1 MRFGFLLKRGK
12 PEAREIAA
20 ELGYVLRGQ
29 GCRLFALDEDV
40 SALPAGAEAVSPE
53 RLGRSIDALAVLGG
67 DGTFLYGAGLVADDG
82 VPLFGVNLGSLGFMT
97 HFGRSEAVAAIDAAV
112 HGRLPIEE
120 RMRLGVTIR
129 TAKGAVGE
137 TRNAVNDAVITQ
149 HLIARLL
156 DLEARLDGTPIAT
169 YKADGVIVATPT
181 GSTAYTLAAG
191 GPILTPDL
199 EALVLT
205 PICPHALTNRP
216 LVVRADSRLSVTN
229 VSESDVTL
237 TIDGQWG
244 RQLETGDAIEVRKTE
259 RPLRMY
265 RPTTSFFGVLRQKL
279 SWGERPGERA
289 VERAAERTAERARDE
304 GDDKKGC

>member
-20 ELGYVLRGQ
+20 ELGQVLREQ
-29 GCRLFALDEDV
+29 GCRLFALEEDV
-40 SALPAGAEAVSPE
+40 TALPAGAEVVSPE
-53 RLGRSIDALAVLGG
+53 RLGTSIDALAVLGG
-67 DGTFLYGAGLVADDG
+67 DGTFLYGAGLVADHG

-97 HFGRSEAVAAIDAAV
+97 HFARSEAVEGIQAAA

-120 RMRLGVTIR
+120 RMRLAVTVRGAGGVL
-129 TAKGAVGE
+129 GE
-137 TRNAVNDAVITQ
+137 TRSAVNDAVINQ
-149 HLIARLL
+149 RSIARLL
-156 DLEARLDGTPIAT
+156 DLEARLDGTIIAT

-216 LVVRADSRLSVTN
+216 LVMRGDARLSVTN
-229 VSESDVTL
+229 VSGGEVTL

-244 RQLETGDAIEVRKTE
+244 RKLENGDAIEIRKTE
-259 RPLRMY
+259 RPLRLY
-265 RPTTSFFGVLRQKL
+265 RPSTSFFGVLRQKL
-279 SWGERPGERA
+279 SWGERPGA
-289 VERAAERTAERARDE
+289 SS
-304 GDDKKGC
+304 G

>member
-12 PEAREIAA
+12 PEARDIAA
-20 ELGYVLRGQ
+20 ELGEVLRGQ
-29 GCRLFALDEDV
+29 GCRLFALEEDV
-40 SALPAGAEAVSPE
+40 SALPSGAEAVSPE
-53 RLGRSIDALAVLGG
+53 RLGAAIDALAVLGG
-67 DGTFLYGAGLVADDG
+67 DGTFLYGAALVADHG

-97 HFGRSEAVAAIDAAV
+97 HFGRWEAATAIEAAA

-129 TAKGAVGE
+129 SASGALGE
-137 TRNAVNDAVITQ
+137 TRNAVNDAVIAQ
-149 HLIARLL
+149 RSIARLL

-169 YKADGVIVATPT
+169 YKADGVIVSTPT

-216 LVVRADSRLSVTN
+216 LVMRADALLSVTN
-229 VSESDVTL
+229 VSGSDVTL
-237 TIDGQWG
+237 TVDGQWG
-244 RQLETGDAIEVRKTE
+244 RKLENGDAIEIRKTD

-265 RPTTSFFGVLRQKL
+265 RPATSFFGVLRQKL
-279 SWGERPGERA
+279 SWGERPGA
-289 VERAAERTAERARDE
+289 T
-304 GDDKKGC
+304 